1 MMVEKVADM
10 EGNTK
15 RLRLNTTGKTSMGN
29 PETSHELPRVLHT
42 KGTVFADDDLEAD
55 NNESSTICTIMKSVI
70 RCVFQEINIKTDLDD
85 APVGKSIR
93 YRQTSRQT

>member
-1 MMVEKVADM
+1 M
-10 EGNTK
+10 
-15 RLRLNTTGKTSMGN
+15 
-29 PETSHELPRVLHT
+29 
-42 KGTVFADDDLEAD
+42 FADDDLEAD

-93 YRQTSRQT
+93 YTGWLIDLDRRALKLPADKHKKILDKRV